1 MRTLIIL
8 QAEDAC
14 CPDFHG
20 ARKQYTGR
28 QRQTNTRVP
37 SRRQH
42 SPRELRFPNTETPRQ
57 QGRGVTSC
65 LPASGEGQLRL
76 ASAVAGGAGGRDAPR
91 QPPTPQKRAV
101 SFPAPSLGR
110 LPRRRRSARFREPQ
124 HLPGW
129 LSPRAGGEDG
139 TAFSRVPLPPAPVAR
154 GPRWRRGAG
163 RVRARR
169 ARRLREGL
177 RRAPSRGTGPWL
189 QGGTARG
196 GLGTNHGVLGSW

>member
-57 QGRGVTSC
+57 QGRGGYLLPSGLRGRPTTFGVRCGRRGRRPGRPTPAAHPPKKSRVLPRPFPRPPTSPPPQRS
-65 LPASGEGQLRL
+65 LPRTTTFTGVAQPAGGRGGRHGIFSCPVAARPCGARAPLAAGSGEGEGE
-76 ASAVAGGAGGRDAPR
+76 AGPAAP
-91 QPPTPQKRAV
+91 
-101 SFPAPSLGR
+101 
-110 LPRRRRSARFREPQ
+110 
-124 HLPGW
+124 
-129 LSPRAGGEDG
+129 
-139 TAFSRVPLPPAPVAR
+139 
-154 GPRWRRGAG
+154 
-163 RVRARR
+163 
-169 ARRLREGL
+169 
-177 RRAPSRGTGPWL
+177 
-189 QGGTARG
+189 
-196 GLGTNHGVLGSW
+196 

>member
-1 MRTLIIL
+1 M
-8 QAEDAC
+8 E
-14 CPDFHG
+14 
-20 ARKQYTGR
+20 R
-28 QRQTNTRVP
+28 QRQANTQV
-37 SRRQH
+37 H
-42 SPRELRFPNTETPRQ
+42 SPRELRLPNTQTPGQ

-65 LPASGEGQLRL
+65 LPASAKGQLRL

-91 QPPTPQKRAV
+91 QPPTPQKKAV
-101 SFPAPSLGR
+101 SFPVPSLDR
-110 LPRRRRSARFREPQ
+110 LPRRRLSARFREPQ

-129 LSPRAGGEDG
+129 LSPRAPKPRAGGEDG

-169 ARRLREGL
+169 GRRLREGL

-196 GLGTNHGVLGSW
+196 GLGPNRGVLGSW